1 MSKLS
6 PLITLSLSAT
16 LLMVG
21 VGMVVALLP
30 QRVHAMT
37 GTLESVGLIAS
48 IFALA
53 YLLAQVPVSL
63 LSDRLGAK
71 RFLVIGYFLCAAS
84 GVVFFRSETVGHVYL
99 GRFIQGLGEASI
111 WALGPALLSLAY
123 PAKKG
128 RAIGLY
134 NAAIHMGLTL
144 GPVLSLLLAPHG
156 QSRLPFLVFAGLC
169 LVGGLGVL
177 AFLRAVP
184 ICARSTGA
192 GAGPGAQQFRAL
204 LHRRRPA
211 TLLSGVLLYGAGYG
225 VFVSVLPVSLARTHG
240 FDAAAVTATFVLFY
254 AAISVAQIAA
264 GAISDRIGRQ
274 GFLVWGMGLSAA
286 GIGAFLFTPG
296 LWACL
301 PLGIASVGLGMFCVA
316 SISELNDSV
325 PDAFKGA
332 ISGSY
337 YFFWGAGYV
346 LGPLLIGA
354 VAERAALAGYLS
366 LSVLFGLQALAV
378 RTLHD

>member
-1 MSKLS
+1 MR
-6 PLITLSLSAT
+6 T
-16 LLMVG
+16 
-21 VGMVVALLP
+21 
-30 QRVHAMT
+30 
-37 GTLESVGLIAS
+37 
-48 IFALA
+48 
-53 YLLAQVPVSL
+53 
-63 LSDRLGAK
+63 D
-71 RFLVIGYFLCAAS
+71 
-84 GVVFFRSETVGHVYL
+84 
-99 GRFIQGLGEASI
+99 
-111 WALGPALLSLAY
+111 
-123 PAKKG
+123 
-128 RAIGLY
+128 
-134 NAAIHMGLTL
+134 
-144 GPVLSLLLAPHG
+144 
-156 QSRLPFLVFAGLC
+156 
-169 LVGGLGVL
+169 
-177 AFLRAVP
+177 
-184 ICARSTGA
+184 A

-296 LWACL
+296 LWAYL

-346 LGPLLIGA
+346 LGPLVIGA

-366 LSVLFGLQALAV
+366 LAVLFGLQALAV
-378 RTLHD
+378 RTLYD